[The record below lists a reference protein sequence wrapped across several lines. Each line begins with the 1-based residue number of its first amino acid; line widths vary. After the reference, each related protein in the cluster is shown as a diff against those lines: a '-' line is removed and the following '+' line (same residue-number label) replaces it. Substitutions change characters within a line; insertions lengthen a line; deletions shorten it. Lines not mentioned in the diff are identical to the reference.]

1 MTQPAIE
8 TFHRNDARMLDTAE
22 GVLVAL
28 RRYSPAE
35 AFAEILDTAR
45 RHRVPALGLARA
57 LVELAG
63 AEPPVD
69 TPDASAAVARTA
81 WGHLLARPNL
91 DVPTPA

>member
-1 MTQPAIE
+1 MTQPVIE

-45 RHRVPALGLARA
+45 EHRIPTLGLARA

-63 AEPPVD
+63 TEPRAD
-69 TPDASAAVARTA
+69 APDGSAAVARLA
-81 WGHLLARPNL
+81 WGHLLARPAAE
-91 DVPTPA
+91 VPTPA

>member
-28 RRYSPAE
+28 RRYSPAD
-35 AFAEILDTAR
+35 AFAEILETAR
-45 RHRVPALGLARA
+45 QHRVPALSLARA

-69 TPDASAAVARTA
+69 AVDGSAAAARSA
-81 WGHLLARPNL
+81 WGHLLARPA
-91 DVPTPA
+91 DVPAPA